1 MNFLRKETLWKIEK
15 NKKIKEIMGK
25 MEILISIDTTVNKR
39 QFDR

>member
-1 MNFLRKETLWKIEK
+1 MNFLRKERLWKIEK

-25 MEILISIDTTVNKR
+25 MEILISIDTIVNKR